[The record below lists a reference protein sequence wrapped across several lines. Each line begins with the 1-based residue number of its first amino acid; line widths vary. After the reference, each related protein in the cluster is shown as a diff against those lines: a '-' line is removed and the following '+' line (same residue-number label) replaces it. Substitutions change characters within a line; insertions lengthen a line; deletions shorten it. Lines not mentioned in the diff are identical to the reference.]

1 MNRNQL
7 KYIAAFA
14 MLLDHLA
21 WAFVPTAGMA
31 GQAVHFIGRLADP
44 VMAFFVAEGYLH
56 TRSVK
61 NYALRLFLFALVSQL
76 PFSLFRR
83 ACFMP
88 PGLNVMYTLLLGLL
102 SIWLWDACGW
112 KPARKVVAVFGL
124 CILSLP
130 GDWSFMNVLWPLC
143 FFVFRGDDREKW
155 LSYLILAAL
164 FAGFMIVWKG
174 TEALFFLGLLCAPL
188 LLSRCSGEP
197 GSGTAFHRWFFYL
210 VYPGHLFLIW
220 LLKA

>member
-14 MLLDHLA
+14 MLIDHLA

-31 GQAVHFIGRLADP
+31 GQAMHFIGRLADP

-61 NYALRLFLFALVSQL
+61 NYARRLFLFALISQL
-76 PFSLFRR
+76 PYSLFRR
-83 ACFMP
+83 ACALP
-88 PGLNVMYTLLLGLL
+88 PGLNVIYTLLLGLL
-102 SIWLWDACGW
+102 AVWLWDACGW
-112 KPARKVVAVFGL
+112 KPVQKVLAVFAL

-143 FFVFRGDDREKW
+143 FFVFRGNAREKW
-155 LSYLILAAL
+155 LSYWILAAL
-164 FAGFMIVWKG
+164 YAGCMIMWQG

-188 LLSRCSGEP
+188 VLRRCSGAP
-197 GSGTAFHRWFFYL
+197 GSGASFHRWFFYL
-210 VYPGHLFLIW
+210 FYPGHLLLIS
-220 LLKA
+220 LLMA